1 MADAILVSVAAV
13 VALLA
18 LGFPVFLAFLV
29 VNLVLVIAVLGPMGY
44 GMFVN
49 SMINTAS
56 TQALSTIPLF
66 ILMGEL
72 IFRAGAVEK
81 LFSSIQLLIGNV
93 RGRQHVITMVLSTIL
108 SALSGASMAVAA
120 MLGRTVLPTLLSE
133 GHSIRLSAGTILAG
147 ASLAPIVPPSVL
159 VIILG
164 TLAEESIAKLLIA
177 GVLPGL
183 VLALCFIV
191 YVVWKSPPEKSPSR
205 DTNTAV
211 AGVSRGSLG
220 TALRDVLPLSLL
232 IVFVLGAILTGVAT
246 PTEAAATGVFG
257 ALVVCRLYGVL
268 SWKLIEEATIESAK
282 LGSMILLIMITSK
295 LFSQLLAMSG
305 VASMIANLV
314 TGLSDQP
321 YVILFVLMA
330 IPFLLCMLIDQ
341 IALLLII
348 VPIYKQLLVF
358 LPVEPLVFWFLLL
371 VNITIGGIT
380 PPFGYTL
387 FALRGAN
394 AAVSMPQIYQSVW
407 PFIGIYIV
415 FMGLVVVW
423 PELVTLLPNRM

>member
-1 MADAILVSVAAV
+1 MADAILMGVAGV
-13 VALLA
+13 IALLA

-29 VNLVLVIAVLGPMGY
+29 VNLLLVVLVLGPMGF

-49 SMINTAS
+49 SMVNTAS

-81 LFSSIQLLIGNV
+81 LFASIQLLIGQV

-120 MLGRTVLPTLLSE
+120 MLGRTVLPTLLSG
-133 GHSIRLSAGTILAG
+133 GHSVRLSAGTILAG

-183 VLALCFIV
+183 VLAGVFIA
-191 YVVWKSPPEKSPSR
+191 YIVWKSPAKDPVV
-205 DTNTAV
+205 D
-211 AGVSRGSLG
+211 GVPQQTTSSSIGA
-220 TALRDVLPLSLL
+220 ALLDVLPLTLL
-232 IVFVLGAILTGVAT
+232 ILFVLGAILSGVAT

-257 ALVVCRLYGVL
+257 ALIVCRLYGVL
-268 SWKLIEEATIESAK
+268 NWALIEQATIESAK

-305 VASMIANLV
+305 VAGMIAGLV
-314 TGLSDQP
+314 TDLSEQP
-321 YVILFVLMA
+321 YIILFVLMA
-330 IPFLLCMLIDQ
+330 IPFVLCMLIDQ

-348 VPIYKQLLVF
+348 VPIYKQLLGF

-394 AAVSMPQIYQSVW
+394 QSVSMPQIYQAVW
-407 PFIGIYIV
+407 PFIGLYLL
-415 FMGLVVVW
+415 FMVLVVFW
-423 PELVTLLPNRM
+423 PQLVTFLPNRM

>member
-1 MADAILVSVAAV
+1 MADAILMGVAAV
-13 VALLA
+13 IALLA

-29 VNLVLVIAVLGPMGY
+29 VNLVLVVVVLGPMGY

-49 SMINTAS
+49 SMVNTAS
-56 TQALSTIPLF
+56 SQALSTIPLF

-72 IFRAGAVEK
+72 IFRAGAVEE
-81 LFSSIQLLIGNV
+81 LFSSIQRLIGQV

-120 MLGRTVLPTLLSE
+120 MLGRTVLPTLLAG
-133 GHSIRLSAGTILAG
+133 GHSVRLSAGTILAG

-183 VLALCFIV
+183 VLAALFIG
-191 YVVWKSPPEKSPSR
+191 YIVWKSPPETESSTDASQSPVP
-205 DTNTAV
+205 TTMA
-211 AGVSRGSLG
+211 A
-220 TALRDVLPLSLL
+220 ALVDLLPLTLL
-232 IVFVLGAILTGVAT
+232 ILFVLGAILSGIAT

-268 SWKLIEEATIESAK
+268 NWKLIEDATIESAK

-305 VASMIANLV
+305 VAGMIAGAV
-314 TGLSDQP
+314 TGLSEQP
-321 YVILFVLMA
+321 YVILLVLMA
-330 IPFLLCMLIDQ
+330 IPFVLCMLIDQ

-348 VPIYKQLLVF
+348 VPIYKQLLDF

-394 AAVSMPQIYQSVW
+394 QSVSMPQIYQAVW
-407 PFIGIYIV
+407 PFIGIYLL
-415 FMGLVVVW
+415 FMVLVVLWPGLV
-423 PELVTLLPNRM
+423 TFLPSWM